1 MEVTIDQAL
10 EIALNHY
17 QQNELQQATEIC
29 QKVIE
34 VATKNASAHHLLGLI
49 SLRRN
54 NFGVARKLVHQA
66 LQLAPKDSDAHN
78 SFGLI
83 LEKLG
88 LLRRSALWFQKASF
102 LNSNDASIVHNLANV
117 LQSLG
122 YQEAEQLSQHAMRI
136 NPNVA
141 NLRLQALGLD
151 KTDISQDAFELQYQ
165 LALGNE
171 LADNGQHASA
181 VSHYQRV
188 LGKQETIFFFSPD
201 ISVSPHFAAQCILG
215 RTLQELGYQVVFL
228 LCPELFYPFMVT
240 DFSPDLSQLESLM
253 QPEPTNL
260 FREYYLG
267 KAKLTLLN
275 YGIAFVD
282 LSSFIDHPVS
292 TTVDGYMSRLPVDL
306 REFEALNTKFGH
318 LTCSDVILAIKDGS
332 PEKRGPQV
340 RQLWL
345 KYIESAMFSFLAIE
359 KVCRMFSVACLIH
372 YNDYSPMLSARLAAK
387 QSGVSV
393 KLLTQASHKN
403 VARSK
408 IILLSAPWQVAEYE
422 SMDANLWDKWKQLSL
437 KSHQVEEGANDI
449 IHRLTGRGSHLY
461 SPAKRLEA
469 VELTEQLGLNQ
480 QKKTLVAFTSSLDE
494 NFAGKSLLKGMG
506 FHRVHPEQPF
516 EDQIDWLSSLTR
528 YVECSDALQ
537 LVVRIHPRE
546 GKNERE
552 SFSSRHLEI
561 LKDTFDRP
569 FKSCRFVWP
578 QDDISSYDLAEIA
591 DVALTSWSSMGAEL
605 ARLGIPVLTST

>member
-1 MEVTIDQAL
+1 M
-10 EIALNHY
+10 
-17 QQNELQQATEIC
+17 
-29 QKVIE
+29 
-34 VATKNASAHHLLGLI
+34 
-49 SLRRN
+49 
-54 NFGVARKLVHQA
+54 
-66 LQLAPKDSDAHN
+66 
-78 SFGLI
+78 
-83 LEKLG
+83 
-88 LLRRSALWFQKASF
+88 KA
-102 LNSNDASIVHNLANV
+102 
-117 LQSLG
+117 
-122 YQEAEQLSQHAMRI
+122 
-136 NPNVA
+136 
-141 NLRLQALGLD
+141 
-151 KTDISQDAFELQYQ
+151 K
-165 LALGNE
+165 
-171 LADNGQHASA
+171 
-181 VSHYQRV
+181 
-188 LGKQETIFFFSPD
+188 
-201 ISVSPHFAAQCILG
+201 
-215 RTLQELGYQVVFL
+215 
-228 LCPELFYPFMVT
+228 
-240 DFSPDLSQLESLM
+240 
-253 QPEPTNL
+253 PTNL

-318 LTCSDVILAIKDGS
+318 LTCSDVILVIKDGS
-332 PEKRGPQV
+332 PEKRGSQV

-359 KVCRMFSVACLIH
+359 KVCRMLSVACLIH

-422 SMDANLWDKWKQLSL
+422 SMDTNLWDKWKQLSL

-494 NFAGKSLLKGMG
+494 NFAAKSLLKGMG
-506 FHRVHPEQPF
+506 FHRAHPEQPF

-605 ARLGIPVLTST
+605 ARLGIPVLTSTNGIVFFPHEDFLEWGPTSEAYFQKLNFLLTESPSLNKTIKAFRWYNFYHLAPSIDLSDVYPSSDFMGLPDFVMPKKADTLKKVAIQNQDILSINLSKQKQYQSDLLPEQETYSVFYQLLRIISFILSGEDAGSASMEDYEKLDAHVKDHHLFISTGIKEIKEQTIIYENQGNLITRYSPMIARIAQLKVS